1 MPVQLLKIAVAAGT
15 LSVFVALALW
25 PVFLIFLNPK
35 FDPDWKDRRWTPFE
49 REALPFFGVFRI
61 ALYVPAVASRFCARR
76 LFGVPEGERYDFR
89 GRAGPVLY
97 ALCMVEMILM
107 YGGLSISLVAYYW
120 LKLIA

>member
-1 MPVQLLKIAVAAGT
+1 MLETFLTLAGAAGT
-15 LSVFVALALW
+15 AAVMSALALW

-61 ALYVPAVASRFCARR
+61 ALYVPAVTSRFCARR
-76 LFGVPEGERYDFR
+76 LFGAEEGESYDFR

-97 ALCMVEMILM
+97 AFCMAEMLLIC
-107 YGGLSISLVAYYW
+107 GGMVLALTAYYG
-120 LKLIA
+120 LKLIG